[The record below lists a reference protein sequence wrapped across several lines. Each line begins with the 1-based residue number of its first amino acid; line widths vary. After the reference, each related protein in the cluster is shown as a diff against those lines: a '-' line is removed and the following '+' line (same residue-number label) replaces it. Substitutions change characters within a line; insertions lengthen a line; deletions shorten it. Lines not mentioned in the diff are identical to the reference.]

1 MISAPAGSGK
11 STLIADWGASAA
23 RRDIPVAWRVWS
35 SDGLI
40 EGELEAVSAD
50 IRAGP
55 GPGPLLPVRA
65 LFEVVGDISTTEGTF
80 EVHGL
85 LVHERR

>member
-1 MISAPAGSGK
+1 MDPWRETQAFPP
-11 STLIADWGASAA
+11 A
-23 RRDIPVAWRVWS
+23 RRDVPVAWRVWS

-50 IRAGP
+50 IRAGR
-55 GPGPLLPVRA
+55 GPGPFLPVRA
-65 LFEVVGDISTTEGTF
+65 LFEVVGDISIVEGNF
-80 EVHGL
+80 QVHGL